1 MHFLEMERF
10 YSAIANSWIFYS
22 LLHFSISYTINDDV
36 EFTGMVRGES
46 CTDSTPLYQFHTS
59 IQCGN
64 LCSRQHCAG
73 YSLIEGDNDV
83 TCALTADRT
92 LLPVDDWETFVVV
105 KETYSDFSDLVSPC
119 ELFFP
124 V

>member
-1 MHFLEMERF
+1 MFRKLTLIIIIH
-10 YSAIANSWIFYS
+10 I
-22 LLHFSISYTINDDV
+22 SITKTASYTISNEV
-36 EFTGMVRGES
+36 VHNGTVKGEATS
-46 CTDSTPLYQFHTS
+46 NSLALYNLPSRT
-59 IQCGN
+59 QCGN
-64 LCSRQHCAG
+64 LCSRQACAG